1 MAASPQS
8 QQGTFR
14 LDAPISRVFPMFT
27 PLGERAWAKGWNP
40 QMLSG
45 ETERGTVFRTS
56 GAGGVESVWIV
67 TRYEPALHA
76 AGYARIAQGV
86 SMGLVD
92 VACAPAGDDATDVTV
107 RYTLTA
113 LADDAESTVR
123 EFLSPPRYAAF
134 MDEWRTAIAAA
145 LAHG

>member
-1 MAASPQS
+1 MTTEPLT

-14 LDAPISRVFPMFT
+14 LDAPIARVFPMFT
-27 PLGERAWAKGWNP
+27 PLGERAWAKGWDP

-45 ETERGTVFRTS
+45 ETERGSVFRTTGS
-56 GAGGVESVWIV
+56 GGIESVWIV
-67 TRYEPALHA
+67 TRYEPERHA

-92 VACAPAGDDATDVTV
+92 VACAPAGDAATDVTV

-113 LADDAESTVR
+113 LADDAAASVR
-123 EFLSPPRYAAF
+123 DFLSPARYAAF
-134 MDEWRTAIAAA
+134 MDEWRTSIAAA
-145 LAHG
+145 LAAG